1 MALIAFGELFTSPR
15 MYEYIGS
22 LAPKGQE
29 GLFLGYAN
37 LPLAIGSLTGGPVG
51 AFIFN
56 EIMAKGASVRAD
68 GLLELN
74 PTQNALGW
82 IILMAIGFVSA
93 FAMWLFNRWLERQE
107 A

>member
-1 MALIAFGELFTSPR
+1 
-15 MYEYIGS
+15 MYEYIGA

-56 EIMAKGASVRAD
+56 DIMAKGAKTRPD
-68 GLLELN
+68 GLLDLD
-74 PTQNALGW
+74 PAAATRGW
-82 IILMAIGFVSA
+82 LLLMAIGLVSA
-93 FAMWLFNRWLERQE
+93 LSMWLFNRWLERSKD
-107 A
+107 